1 MQRYFNLL
9 HIDLNTC
16 MDESAETHLF
26 SCFNQ
31 NHFNGCKINQF
42 YKHVK
47 TMALLIPE
55 LKSSKLP
62 LVLISAQKQCRS
74 FMNGFPCPSS
84 CVKPRITKSN
94 AERGMGDMGVKIY
107 HDISGIYLR

>member
-1 MQRYFNLL
+1 MLRR
-9 HIDLNTC
+9 T
-16 MDESAETHLF
+16 F
-26 SCFNQ
+26 S
-31 NHFNGCKINQF
+31 GVSIRTIAMGVKSTSL
-42 YKHVK
+42 YKRVK

-84 CVKPRITKSN
+84 CVKPCITESN
-94 AERGMGDMGVKIY
+94 AERGMGDMGLKIY